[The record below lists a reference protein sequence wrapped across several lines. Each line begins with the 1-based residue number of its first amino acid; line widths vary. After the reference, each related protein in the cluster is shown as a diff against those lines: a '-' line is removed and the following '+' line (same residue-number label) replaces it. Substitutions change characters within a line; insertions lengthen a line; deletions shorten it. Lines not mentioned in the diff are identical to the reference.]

1 MQHGG
6 QKWMERHSKF
16 SCCLTTMKGDGIYLK
31 NTLNW
36 VGLLNSEY
44 VGNVDITFN
53 NLVIVSLDIGDRE
66 IYTVVAS
73 S

>member
-1 MQHGG
+1 
-6 QKWMERHSKF
+6 
-16 SCCLTTMKGDGIYLK
+16 MKGDGIYLK